1 MAVDLTLLLSEL
13 QKKAYLADSSQDTQ
27 DLFFLLKS
35 TVRADQNPILEAAND
50 GALLSIPSLER
61 TPSTIYYNK
70 ESKNLYFAK
79 NNEWIA
85 LKKTPHSLQ
94 PETFLTLED
103 SWLDIE
109 VKVCCS
115 LSIL

>member
-13 QKKAYLADSSQDTQ
+13 QKKAYLADSSHDTQ

-79 NNEWIA
+79 NNEWVA
-85 LKKTPHSLQ
+85 LQTPQWSGSNSG
-94 PETFLTLED
+94 FLYGAMPNPVPTGKYDCVE
-103 SWLDIE
+103 
-109 VKVCCS
+109 
-115 LSIL
+115 